1 MMVRPS
7 APWFAPSC
15 VAAALLAM
23 PASRLAAQT
32 DPRLVAAI
40 HLAQEGQGDSARA
53 ITRTLL
59 SQTPGSDALYPQLL
73 VAAAIVAPT
82 SADMQKSL
90 QRVVVEY
97 SSSEWVDDALV
108 RLAQL
113 DYANGNIEGS
123 VQKLERLRGDFPE
136 SPLTAQAA
144 VWAARS
150 YFELKKPTA
159 ACKWIT
165 DGLAKAG
172 TDVEMQNQLSYYNQ
186 RCSAAALAT
195 DSATRD
201 TIRMGTGASPAPA
214 PAPGKTPTPP
224 KAPAPASSTPAGAFR
239 LQLAATSAA
248 QAPALVARFKARG
261 VTADTVTE
269 GAFVKVRTGHY
280 VTRGEAQAAVADVKK
295 RTGVQP
301 FVVQQGRATP

>member
-1 MMVRPS
+1 MMVKPP
-7 APWFAPSC
+7 APWFARSC
-15 VAAALLAM
+15 AVAALLAM

-97 SSSEWVDDALV
+97 SSSEWVDDALL

-144 VWAARS
+144 V
-150 YFELKKPTA
+150 
-159 ACKWIT
+159 
-165 DGLAKAG
+165 
-172 TDVEMQNQLSYYNQ
+172 
-186 RCSAAALAT
+186 
-195 DSATRD
+195 
-201 TIRMGTGASPAPA
+201 
-214 PAPGKTPTPP
+214 
-224 KAPAPASSTPAGAFR
+224 
-239 LQLAATSAA
+239 
-248 QAPALVARFKARG
+248 
-261 VTADTVTE
+261 
-269 GAFVKVRTGHY
+269 
-280 VTRGEAQAAVADVKK
+280 ADVKK